1 MPSNHLILCCLLLLL
16 PSIFPSIRIFSNES
30 GFCVRWPKCW
40 SFSFSINFQ
49 WICRT
54 DDESQAGIKIAGINI
69 NCLRYEVNRWQ
80 IDEEKIETVT
90 DFIFLGLK
98 ITVHGDCSHEI
109 KRCLLHGRKAM
120 ANIDR
125 VLKSTDNTAD
135 KGPYIQRYG
144 FSSSHLWIWELDW
157 KEGWKPKNWCFQTVV
172 LEKTLESPLDTRRS
186 NQSILKKI
194 NPGHWLEGLIL
205 KLKI

>member
-30 GFCVRWPKCW
+30 GFRVRWPKCW
-40 SFSFSINFQ
+40 SFSF
-49 WICRT
+49 RT

-144 FSSSHLWIWELDW
+144 FASSHLWIWELDR

-194 NPGHWLEGLIL
+194 NTGHWLEGLIL